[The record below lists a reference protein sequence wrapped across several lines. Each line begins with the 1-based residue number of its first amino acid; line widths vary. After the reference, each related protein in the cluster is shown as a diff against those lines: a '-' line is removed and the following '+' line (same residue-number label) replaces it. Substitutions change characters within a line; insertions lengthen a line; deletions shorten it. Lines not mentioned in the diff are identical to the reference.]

1 VTVAE
6 GFLGMRRP
14 TTRAARDFFYTASS
28 PLAGGIRRTTS
39 RSFSSMTTATSSH
52 FDPVTLEIFWNRLI
66 SIADESAAALLR
78 TSFSTIVRESNDFAT
93 VLMDAHGD
101 SLAENTAGIP
111 SFVGILPRTL
121 RKFLE
126 RIPLAEWRPGDC
138 VITNDPW
145 LATGHLPDITMA
157 APIFHRGKL
166 VGFSGSIA
174 HSPDIGGSLWSSDCR
189 ELFEEGL
196 RILPV
201 KFLREGRENTDLAD
215 MIRANVR
222 VPDQVLGDL
231 YAQVNAQQMCAKR
244 LVEFLDD
251 AKMADLT
258 GLSHALQSRAERVMR
273 EAIESVPDGTY
284 HASLDADGFD
294 ADETHIEC
302 TIRVRGSEMHV
313 DYAGTS
319 KQIDRGLNSVINYT
333 YAYTVYPIKCAL
345 DPLTPRNEGSYRSIS
360 VDAPEG
366 SILNPRYPAA
376 CNARQLTGHLLAGA
390 VFGAL
395 VQAIPEKVLAES
407 GSAPTTRSV
416 YSGIDRRGNR
426 FSQIL
431 FASGGMG
438 GSHVQDGLA
447 CTAFPTNAGAGSI
460 EAFES
465 IAPLIV
471 WKKSLRQDS
480 GGPGRFR
487 GGLGQEIVV
496 EVVSPEPLRLS
507 LLSDRLRYPPQGLAQ
522 GGNGARVE
530 IELGDGRKPHPKS
543 RDTIRP
549 GDRLIVRYAGGGG
562 YGNPRD
568 RDPRLIERDVRD
580 GYVSP
585 ESARR
590 DYGWVAR

>member
-1 VTVAE
+1 MTPPAAMGRSIV
-6 GFLGMRRP
+6 RRCY
-14 TTRAARDFFYTASS
+14 TRPDEPNASS
-28 PLAGGIRRTTS
+28 PSPPPWRRPAELESLVADAGTPG
-39 RSFSSMTTATSSH
+39 
-52 FDPVTLEIFWNRLI
+52 FDPVTLEIYWNRLI
-66 SIADESAAALLR
+66 SIADESAVALVR

-93 VLMDAHGD
+93 VLMDANGD

-121 RKFLE
+121 RKCLE
-126 RIPLAEWRPGDC
+126 RIPRGEWRPGDC

-157 APIFHRGKL
+157 APIFHRGRL

-201 KFLREGRENTDLAD
+201 KFLREGEENRDLVD
-215 MIRANVR
+215 MILANVR

-231 YAQVNAQQMCAKR
+231 YAQVNAQRMCARR
-244 LVEFLDD
+244 LGEFLDD
-251 AKMADLT
+251 AGMTDLT
-258 GLSHALQSRAERVMR
+258 GLSQALQSRAERVMR
-273 EAIESVPDGTY
+273 EAIAAVPDGEY
-284 HASLDADGFD
+284 HAALDADGFD

-302 TIRVRGSEMHV
+302 TLRVRGSELAV

-319 KQIDRGLNSVINYT
+319 KQIDRGLNSVMNYT

-345 DPLTPRNEGSYRSIS
+345 DPLTPRNEGSYRSIT

-376 CNARQLTGHLLAGA
+376 CNARQLTGHLLAGV

-395 VQAIPEKVLAES
+395 AQALPDKVIAES

-416 YSGIDRRGNR
+416 FSGMDRHGNR
-426 FSQIL
+426 FSQIM

-438 GSHVQDGLA
+438 GSATQDGLP

-465 IAPLIV
+465 LAPLIV
-471 WKKSLRQDS
+471 HQKELRIDS
-480 GGPGRFR
+480 GGAGRYR
-487 GGLGQEIVV
+487 GGLGQEIVI
-496 EVVSPEPLRLS
+496 EVVAPEPLRLS
-507 LLSDRLRYPPQGLAQ
+507 LLSDRNKYPPQGLA
-522 GGNGARVE
+522 GGGDGARVE
-530 IELGDGRKPHPKS
+530 IELADGRKPHPKS

-549 GDRLIVRYAGGGG
+549 GERLIVRYAGGGG
-562 YGNPRD
+562 YGDPASRD
-568 RDPRLIERDVRD
+568 RAAVARDLRD
-580 GYVSP
+580 GYISA

-590 DYGWVAR
+590 DYGYDA

>member
-1 VTVAE
+1 MNVAQ
-6 GFLGMRRP
+6 
-14 TTRAARDFFYTASS
+14 D
-28 PLAGGIRRTTS
+28 
-39 RSFSSMTTATSSH
+39 
-52 FDPVTLEIFWNRLI
+52 FDPITLEIFWNRLI

-93 VLMDAHGD
+93 VLMDANGD

-121 RKFLE
+121 RKCLE
-126 RIPLAEWRPGDC
+126 RIPVEQWRPGDC

-145 LATGHLPDITMA
+145 LATGHLPDITMV
-157 APIFHRGKL
+157 APIFHRGVL

-174 HSPDIGGSLWSSDCR
+174 HSPDIGGSLWSADCR

-196 RILPV
+196 RILPM
-201 KFLREGRENTDLAD
+201 KFLREGGENADLVD
-215 MIRANVR
+215 LIRANVR

-231 YAQVNAQQMCAKR
+231 YAQVNAQRMCAKR
-244 LVEFLDD
+244 LAEFLDD
-251 AKMADLT
+251 AGMHDLS
-258 GLSHALQSRAERVMR
+258 GLSQALQSRAERAMR
-273 EAIESVPDGTY
+273 EAIDAVPDGVY
-284 HASLDADGFD
+284 RAALDADGFD

-302 TIRVRGSEMHV
+302 AITVRGSEMRV

-319 KQIDRGLNSVINYT
+319 KQIDRGLNSVMNYT

-360 VDAPEG
+360 VDAPQG
-366 SILNPRYPAA
+366 SILNPTFPAA
-376 CNARQLTGHLLAGA
+376 CNARQLTGHLLAG
-390 VFGAL
+390 VILGAL
-395 VQAIPEKVLAES
+395 AQAVPDKVIAES

-416 YSGIDRRGNR
+416 YSGTDRRGNR

-438 GSHVQDGLA
+438 GSAVQDGLP

-465 IAPLIV
+465 LAPLIV
-471 WKKSLRQDS
+471 WKKELRQDS
-480 GGPGRFR
+480 GGAGRFR
-487 GGLGQEIVV
+487 GGLGQDIVV

-507 LLSDRLRYPPQGLAQ
+507 LLSDRHKYPPQGLAG

-530 IELGDGRKPHPKS
+530 IVLADGRKPHPKS

-549 GDRLIVRYAGGGG
+549 GERLIVRYAGGGG
-562 YGNPRD
+562 YGDPLSRD
-568 RDPRLIERDVRD
+568 GARVRRDLRD
-580 GYVSP
+580 GYISP
-585 ESARR
+585 AAARR
-590 DYGWVAR
+590 DYGLDV